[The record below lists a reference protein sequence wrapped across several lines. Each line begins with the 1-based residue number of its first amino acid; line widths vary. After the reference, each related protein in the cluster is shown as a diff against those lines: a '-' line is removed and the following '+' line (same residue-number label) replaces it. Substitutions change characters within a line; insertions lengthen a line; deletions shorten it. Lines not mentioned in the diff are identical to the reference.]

1 MDTRLLEKPSSP
13 DGTSDSWRQSEFTFL
28 GYAGAVD
35 PGLKQAMI
43 ESEVLTET
51 AITNA
56 ALPLRDQRV
65 STRLYHMLVLL
76 LEGSAQRLLEH
87 AGKGKGK
94 AKDKDKEK
102 DPAVNPDA
110 EVICY
115 RCHRKGHRKRD
126 CRTVEKDKGKEC
138 ENAVEQTPVQAAE
151 ANPVQSATP
160 AWISM
165 IELDEWILMVNIYD
179 HEAQVGSIERVKVD
193 SGAAV
198 SVSQLPTVQA
208 MRC

>member
-1 MDTRLLEKPSSP
+1 M
-13 DGTSDSWRQSEFTFL
+13 
-28 GYAGAVD
+28 
-35 PGLKQAMI
+35 
-43 ESEVLTET
+43 
-51 AITNA
+51 
-56 ALPLRDQRV
+56 
-65 STRLYHMLVLL
+65 
-76 LEGSAQRLLEH
+76 
-87 AGKGKGK
+87 
-94 AKDKDKEK
+94 
-102 DPAVNPDA
+102 NPDA

-165 IELDEWILMVNIYD
+165 IELDEWILMVNMDD
-179 HEAQVGSIERVKVD
+179 HEAQVGSIERVVVD

-198 SVSQLPTVQA
+198 SVCPLGYAPEIPVASQQFKKCDENRVWSTDRARQKMVEFEDA
-208 MRC
+208 EDR